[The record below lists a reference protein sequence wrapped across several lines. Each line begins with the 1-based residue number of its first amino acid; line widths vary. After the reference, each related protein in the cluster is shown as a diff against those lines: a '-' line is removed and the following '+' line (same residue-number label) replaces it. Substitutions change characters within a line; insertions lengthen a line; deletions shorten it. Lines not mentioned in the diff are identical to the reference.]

1 MSSGTKRIR
10 RNLQQSAFAN
20 PVMVGAVTVLTVLV
34 ALFLSYNANQGLP
47 FVPTKVLKVDVADG
61 ANLILGNDVREGGYR
76 IGLLAAVEP
85 IKLKNGQSAAQLTL
99 KLQKDQGNV
108 PVDSRVTILERSLL
122 GLKYVDLEKGKSNK
136 FIPDGGTL
144 PIQQTLV
151 PVQFDDIFKTF
162 DAKTRHAIQQS
173 LVGTGDTLAARG
185 GDLNDTIHSLPELLG
200 HLQPVAHYLADPNSG
215 LTRFLS
221 SLNGFMST
229 VAPVAQTQV
238 ALFRDAA
245 TTFRAIIR
253 DPNAYEQTIAE
264 SPSTLSVSTDSLIAQ
279 RPFLAD
285 LTTFGRFFSPATA
298 SLRRALPDINPA
310 IEEGTRVLIRTP
322 SLDAKLQGVMA
333 ALKRLALAPGTNVA
347 INALSDTV
355 NTLNPMI
362 RYLGPYQ
369 TVCDDW
375 NYWFTYFAEHVS
387 QPTGYGFSQRVLLN
401 AGGVPGAPGGVGAG
415 VGATHPVNG
424 DAGTNLPPL
433 ANIIGGQEF
442 LHAQPYGAAVDTAG
456 NADCET
462 GQRGYPLKLN
472 HLDPLGRNLAT
483 DAHTPGDQGPTF
495 HGRNHVPAGETFTR
509 SPQTGPQLTPIPQN
523 P

>member
-1 MSSGTKRIR
+1 MSSGSKRFR

-20 PVMVGAVTVLTVLV
+20 PVMVGALTVLAVLV

-47 FVPTKVLKVDVADG
+47 FLPTRVLKVDVADG
-61 ANLILGNDVREGGYR
+61 ADLILGNDVRQGGYR
-76 IGLLAAVEP
+76 IGLLADVQP
-85 IKLKNGQSAAQLTL
+85 IKLENGQAAAQLTL
-99 KLQKDQGNV
+99 KLQKAQGDV
-108 PVDSRVTILERSLL
+108 PVDSRITILERSLL
-122 GLKYVDLEKGKSNK
+122 GLKYVDLEKGKSRK
-136 FIPDGGTL
+136 IIPDGGTL
-144 PIQQTLV
+144 PIQQTYV

-185 GDLNDTIHSLPELLG
+185 SDLNDTIHNLPERLG
-200 HLQPVAHYLADPNSG
+200 HLQPVAHYLADSNSG

-229 VAPVAQTQV
+229 VTPVAPIQV

-245 TTFRAIIR
+245 TTFQAIIR

-285 LTTFGRFFSPATA
+285 LTTFGRFFSPATG

-310 IEEGTRVLIRTP
+310 IEEGTRVLFRTP
-322 SLDAKLQGVMA
+322 SLDANLQSVMD

-362 RYLGPYQ
+362 RYLGPFQ
-369 TVCDDW
+369 TVCDGW
-375 NYWFTYFAEHVS
+375 NYWFTYYAEHLS
-387 QPTGYGFSQRVLLN
+387 QPTAYGFSQRVLLN
-401 AGGVPGAPGGVGAG
+401 SGGVPGTPGGVGAG
-415 VGATHPVNG
+415 VGATEPANG
-424 DAGTNLPPL
+424 NAGSNLPPL
-433 ANIIGGQEF
+433 SNIIGGQEY
-442 LHAQPYGAAVDTAG
+442 LHSQQYGAAVDTAG
-456 NADCET
+456 NADCES
-462 GQRGYPLKLN
+462 GQRGYPLRLS
-472 HLDPLGRNLAT
+472 HYDPLRRNIVT
-483 DAHTPGDQGPTF
+483 DSHTPGDQGPTF
-495 HGRNHVPAGETFTR
+495 HGRSRVPAGETFTR
-509 SPQTGPQLTPIPQN
+509 APQIGPQLVPTPQN